1 LTDTYWE
8 HSVALNNP
16 QPVSLSINMPIS
28 KSATISKVD
37 GIVFTSS
44 PVNIMMKAYYAD
56 PNKPTEIRI
65 KSSRKDYDAFSF
77 VIPADTYKSIE
88 LVLFKSEPDKLG
100 EDSVSPYIYSFGL
113 RELIVGSKYYAQNG
127 ILISSPISLPVKNN
141 SNLVIDAV
149 ALEVNEQVVPGT
161 SISYYVAPEVSTA
174 QNVSDFNW
182 IPISPKGSENSGHS
196 SLVYMNGATKNS
208 LYISNSP
215 TAEEI
220 PYIPITTTSQNI
232 NEINPNSKLYLD
244 KNVYRIA
251 ALNYNT
257 QYVNPTLYGNVD
269 CFKHNYI
276 VHTEIKEVNFK
287 YKDLQYWSS
296 ARIDKPSDYF
306 TNILKEQVGTI
317 TPGINTIASRI
328 YRN

>member
-1 LTDTYWE
+1 LYF
-8 HSVALNNP
+8 
-16 QPVSLSINMPIS
+16 S
-28 KSATISKVD
+28 K
-37 GIVFTSS
+37 
-44 PVNIMMKAYYAD
+44 
-56 PNKPTEIRI
+56 
-65 KSSRKDYDAFSF
+65 
-77 VIPADTYKSIE
+77 
-88 LVLFKSEPDKLG
+88 
-100 EDSVSPYIYSFGL
+100 
-113 RELIVGSKYYAQNG
+113 
-127 ILISSPISLPVKNN
+127 
-141 SNLVIDAV
+141 
-149 ALEVNEQVVPGT
+149 
-161 SISYYVAPEVSTA
+161 
-174 QNVSDFNW
+174 
-182 IPISPKGSENSGHS
+182 
-196 SLVYMNGATKNS
+196 
-208 LYISNSP
+208 SP